1 MMRVISVFA
10 VFAAIASAQ
19 PDSLTIGIEQFHHGQ
34 YAAAQKTLEQAPLSE
49 RRTTFLALSRAAS
62 GRCDSAGAELTT
74 QFEKNTDRELRRL
87 AGLGLVQCQIAH
99 NQLGAAAETANR
111 LQSLYPSDAD
121 VLYQLAKVHRL
132 AWNDAVFQMF
142 QKTPSSFRV
151 NQLSAEILEIDGKY
165 GEAAAEY
172 RKAIAKSP
180 SSLNLHFRLG
190 RAVLLQSH
198 EPAALSEARKEFEA
212 ELALNSSDAAAEFQV
227 GQILMAEQRNAE
239 AAERFDRA
247 LKLNPD
253 FAEAAVVLAKLRLQ
267 EKKTPE
273 AIQLLEHAVQ
283 LQPKNEAARYSLM
296 LAYRNAGRTDEAS
309 KQKIELEK
317 LQKPPEGEF
326 SDFLKRLGDKPK
338 QP

>member
-1 MMRVISVFA
+1 MMRVISLLIA
-10 VFAAIASAQ
+10 VAAISHAQ
-19 PDSLTIGIEQFHHGQ
+19 QDALTVAIEQFHHGQ
-34 YAAAQKTLEQAPLSE
+34 YAAAQKTLEEAPQSE
-49 RRTTFLALSRAAS
+49 RRATFLALSRAAL
-62 GRCDSAGAELTT
+62 GQCDSAAPELTA
-74 QFEKNTDRELRRL
+74 QFEKNSDRELRRM
-87 AGLGLVQCQIAH
+87 AGLAVVQCRLAQ
-99 NQLGAAAETANR
+99 NQFGAAAETVTR

-121 VLYQLAKVHRL
+121 VLFELAKVHRM

-165 GEAAAEY
+165 SEAAAEY

-198 EPAALSEARKEFEA
+198 EPAALTEARKEFEA
-212 ELALNSSDAAAEFQV
+212 ELVLNPSDAAAEFQV
-227 GQILMAEQRNAE
+227 GQTLTAEQKNGD
-239 AAERFDRA
+239 AAKRFERA
-247 LKLNPD
+247 LELNPD
-253 FAEAAVVLAKLRLQ
+253 FAEAGVALAKIRLQ

-273 AIQLLEHAVQ
+273 AIRLLEHAVQ

-296 LAYRNAGRTDEAS
+296 LAYRNAGRSDDAA
-309 KQKIELEK
+309 KQKTELEK
-317 LQKPPEGEF
+317 LQKPPDGEF

-338 QP
+338 QQ